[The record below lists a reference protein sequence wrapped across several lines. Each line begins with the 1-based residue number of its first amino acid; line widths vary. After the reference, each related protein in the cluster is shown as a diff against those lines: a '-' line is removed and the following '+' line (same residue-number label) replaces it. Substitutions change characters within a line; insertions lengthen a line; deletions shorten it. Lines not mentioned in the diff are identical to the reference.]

1 MQVCVTNGTESLS
14 KVQPGSTVQYDMLP
28 QKCCKKNMNVKVC
41 QKTAQTI
48 SFQNETKI
56 IGFQLAG
63 YI

>member
-1 MQVCVTNGTESLS
+1 
-14 KVQPGSTVQYDMLP
+14 
-28 QKCCKKNMNVKVC
+28 MNVKVC